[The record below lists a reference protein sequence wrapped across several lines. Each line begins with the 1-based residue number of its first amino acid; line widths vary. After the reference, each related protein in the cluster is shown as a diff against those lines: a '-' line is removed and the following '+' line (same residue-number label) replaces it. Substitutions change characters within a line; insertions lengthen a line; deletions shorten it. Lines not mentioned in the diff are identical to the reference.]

1 MCGDSNELVSG
12 SHLLSYSYPLHLFLW
27 HIMYLTVCLITKG
40 EEIHLYLVIYHANV
54 YQFLLFCLCFLG
66 AYFES
71 DTILDI
77 GQKRTLPY

>member
-1 MCGDSNELVSG
+1 
-12 SHLLSYSYPLHLFLW
+12 
-27 HIMYLTVCLITKG
+27 MYLTVCLITKG

-71 DTILDI
+71 DSILDT
-77 GQKRTLPY
+77 GQKGTLTY